1 MISIV
6 IKITGF
12 SESPRRAISS
22 ILKNLDK
29 IRDVH
34 IIYPNYSSDD
44 ESMYKGWKDDKK
56 IITAAAK
63 AVFIEPSLDSK
74 NFDSDDIVV
83 EIPPNCEL
91 KSGAFSIIENE
102 MKNAKPNQTHL
113 GLSTVTKFSGF
124 SLWYG
129 FFIVLYTIDWIW
141 NRLFERNKLIQ
152 YTDVKARFIIKK
164 GKVTHFPE
172 KSIVWRFWNVDTIPK
187 IFTETAVIEGGNIIA
202 VLNNHSYMTIGLWLL
217 IYGPIW
223 FVVSTAMLSMPGSV
237 YSISMWI
244 FGSTL
249 AWLTTKDYVKLTGSL
264 FYVLAFPFYF
274 ILFPILLIYS
284 KNTVPKNW

>member
-12 SESPRRAISS
+12 SESPRRAIASV
-22 ILKNLDK
+22 LKNLDK

-56 IITAAAK
+56 IIGAASK
-63 AVFIEPSLDSK
+63 AIFIEPSLDSK

-102 MKNAKPNQTHL
+102 MKNANSNQTHL

-164 GKVTHFPE
+164 GRTTHFPE
-172 KSIVWRFWNVDTIPK
+172 KNIVWRFWNADTIPK
-187 IFTETAVIEGGNIIA
+187 IFTETAVLEGGNIIS
-202 VLNNHSYMTIGLWLL
+202 VLNNHSYMKIGLWVL

-223 FVVSTAMLSMPGSV
+223 FVVSTAMINMPGSV

-274 ILFPILLIYS
+274 ILFPILLIWS